1 MQSSPRKKL
10 KLLSHLTTHRD
21 GDFLRRALVAGAH
34 VLHHAHDVQALDH
47 SAEDDVLAV
56 EVRCRRG
63 EDEELAAVGVGAGVL
78 EGRKKGRKSVM
89 LMLMMTMMLWKVGRW
104 VRCDPVKRAL

>member
-78 EGRKKGRKSVM
+78 EGRKKG
-89 LMLMMTMMLWKVGRW
+89 
-104 VRCDPVKRAL
+104 KR